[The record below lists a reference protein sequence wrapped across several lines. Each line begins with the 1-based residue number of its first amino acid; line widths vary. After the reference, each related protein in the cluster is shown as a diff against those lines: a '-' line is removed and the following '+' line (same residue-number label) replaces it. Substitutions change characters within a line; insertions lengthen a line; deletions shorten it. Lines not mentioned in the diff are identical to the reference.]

1 MSDKTDARREALRQS
16 LTDIAE
22 KQIARSGLSSLK
34 ARTLASEAGCS
45 VGAIYN
51 VFEDLDGLIMDVNGR
66 TFRRMGG
73 DVRAALAAVPEAT
86 PQESLVAM
94 SCAYLRFAAENEF
107 LWRCLF
113 DIRMSDDEAMPDWYR
128 DALEALFALIS
139 EPLSRIFT
147 QMETSDISLMT
158 RALFSSVHGIVLL
171 GLEDRISGVPREHI
185 ERMIELL
192 LLNLTAQHS
201 VS

>member
-1 MSDKTDARREALRQS
+1 MSDKTDARREALRQN

-22 KQIARSGLSSLK
+22 RQIASAGLSSLK
-34 ARTLASEAGCS
+34 ARALAGEAGCS

-66 TFRRMGG
+66 TFRRLG
-73 DVRAALAAVPEAT
+73 DEVRSALASAPDAT
-86 PQESLVAM
+86 PQERLVLM
-94 SCAYLRFAAENEF
+94 SCAYLHFAEKNEF

-113 DIRMSDDEAMPDWYR
+113 DIRMSNDTAMPDWYR

-139 EPLSRIFT
+139 EPLIRIFT
-147 QMETSDISLMT
+147 SLGAEDVSLMT

-171 GLEDRISGVPREHI
+171 GLEDRISGVPRAQI